1 MGMHRRLSA
10 MEEYIQKRV
19 EERLDEEI
27 EHMLTLLE
35 KHLPADEF
43 RRVLEIAAGWEE
55 ERGAALHLNSILH
68 QN

>member
-1 MGMHRRLSA
+1 

-35 KHLPADEF
+35 KHLPKPEF
-43 RRVLEIAAGWEE
+43 RRVLEIIAEWEE
-55 ERGAALHLNSILH
+55 ERK
-68 QN
+68 